1 MTTIHIAPEA
11 NLVMDPMEG
20 LVAAERE
27 DILSYS
33 MDPILDQLD
42 ELDKVA
48 DDLVNSL
55 APDMPLL
62 NSNPGR
68 EHTSYYA
75 GIITNAFYGI
85 IVGLIFATI
94 IAIALYAMGQFGG
107 GF

>member
-1 MTTIHIAPEA
+1 MTTVHVAPEV
-11 NLVMDPMEG
+11 NLVMDPMSG

-27 DILSYS
+27 DVISYS
-33 MDPILDQLD
+33 MDPILEQLD

-48 DDLVNSL
+48 DDMVNSL
-55 APDMPLL
+55 SPNMPLL

-75 GIITNAFYGI
+75 GIISNAFYGI

-94 IAIALYAMGQFGG
+94 IIIALYAMGQFGG
-107 GF
+107 GL